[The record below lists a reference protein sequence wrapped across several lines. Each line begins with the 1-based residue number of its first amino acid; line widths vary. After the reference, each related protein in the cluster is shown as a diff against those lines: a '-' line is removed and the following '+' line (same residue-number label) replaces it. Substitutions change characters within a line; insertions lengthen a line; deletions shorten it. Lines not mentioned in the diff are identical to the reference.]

1 MSIVLGF
8 GPQATGRA
16 HTDTSSYGEVEFFFA
31 WVKVL
36 TLIGLVIFGIIVNV
50 GGIPGH
56 REYIGGRYWR
66 ENPWNDTF
74 MDLKPVGKA
83 RFLGFWAVLTRA
95 SFSFGGVEAV
105 AVIAGE
111 AHNPRRSIRLATR
124 AVFYRVVGIYVLT
137 MLIIG
142 LNIDQHSPDLL
153 RGVEDSDGT
162 AASSPFVIIAEQAK
176 VKVLPEIINAVVIT
190 AAFSAANEDMYAVS
204 RTVLALAKHGGIPRW
219 FLRTS
224 KQGIPIG
231 GVVVAFCF
239 GCLAYLSCGGD
250 GANQAFIWLS
260 NLTALGD
267 LICWVAIC
275 YCYTR
280 FYKALKIQGIN
291 RRNLTLRGWCQ
302 PYMAWICFWFF
313 SIIILFNGFTSFI
326 NGFKAADFV
335 AAYLTLPLVLVAY
348 LWDKIW
354 RKSKVVDLNEVDLSG
369 GPRAALKGTRYDK

>member
-1 MSIVLGF
+1 
-8 GPQATGRA
+8 
-16 HTDTSSYGEVEFFFA
+16 
-31 WVKVL
+31 
-36 TLIGLVIFGIIVNV
+36 
-50 GGIPGH
+50 
-56 REYIGGRYWR
+56 
-66 ENPWNDTF
+66 

-142 LNIDQHSPDLL
+142 LNIDQHSPALL
-153 RGVEDSDGT
+153 RSVEDSDGT

-176 VKVLPEIINAVVIT
+176 VNVLPAIINAVVIT

-204 RTVLALAKHGGIPRW
+204 RTVLALARHGGIPRW

-231 GVVVAFCF
+231 GVIVAFCF

-280 FYKALKIQGIN
+280 FYKALKVQGIN

-313 SIIILFNGFTSFI
+313 SVIIFFNGFTSFI
-326 NGFKAADFV
+326 NGFKAADFI
-335 AAYLTLPLVLVAY
+335 AAYLTLPLVLLAY

-354 RKSKVVDLNEVDLSG
+354 RRSKVVDLNEVYLSG

>member
-1 MSIVLGF
+1 MG
-8 GPQATGRA
+8 
-16 HTDTSSYGEVEFFFA
+16 
-31 WVKVL
+31 
-36 TLIGLVIFGIIVNV
+36 
-50 GGIPGH
+50 
-56 REYIGGRYWR
+56 
-66 ENPWNDTF
+66 
-74 MDLKPVGKA
+74 LKPVSKA

-111 AHNPRRSIRLATR
+111 AANPRRSIRLATR

-142 LNIDQHSPDLL
+142 LNIDQHSPELL
-153 RGVEDSDGT
+153 RSVEESDGT
-162 AASSPFVIIAEQAK
+162 AASSPFVLIAQQAR
-176 VKVLPEIINAVVIT
+176 VRVLPEIINAVVIT
-190 AAFSAANEDMYAVS
+190 SAFSAANEDMYAVS
-204 RTVLALAKHGGIPRW
+204 RTVLALAKHGGIPSVFR
-219 FLRTS
+219 RTTA
-224 KQGIPIG
+224 QGIPLG
-231 GVVVAFCF
+231 GVCVATCF
-239 GCLAYLSCGGD
+239 GALAFLSCGGD

-280 FYKALKIQGIN
+280 FHKALALQGID
-291 RRNLTLRGWCQ
+291 RRKLTLRGWGQ
-302 PYMAWICFWFF
+302 PYMAWICFFAF

-335 AAYLTLPLVLVAY
+335 AAYLTLPLVVLAY
-348 LWDKIW
+348 VWDKLW
-354 RKSKVVDLNEVDLSG
+354 RRSKRVRLEDIDLSG